1 MAWSRHSSQQ
11 TQLLDLL
18 HPLDDRDAEGAPLL
32 AVPAGDAV
40 LRPGGEGLVVGP
52 DGLGHLGLHHR
63 QVVELVHHGDVDA
76 LGAGGT
82 VAAVGALAGVGVA
95 GVLA

>member
-40 LRPGGEGLVVGP
+40 LRPGGEGLLLIVGIKNRFP
-52 DGLGHLGLHHR
+52 AR
-63 QVVELVHHGDVDA
+63 
-76 LGAGGT
+76 T
-82 VAAVGALAGVGVA
+82 AATAAPGREVFAMWA
-95 GVLA
+95 